1 MIDHDE
7 QVDAL
12 YQELK
17 VVRDKEAALR
27 DELLMARGQVKQ
39 IAMERERFRS
49 EVYYAQIAAQAQVE
63 QLRKDLDMARRDALA
78 FLVYYEDRLPV
89 NDEVLIRTRGYRRL
103 LDGWKTIQE
112 MADKAITPD
121 PNAETRQAEVR
132 AVRDQLRAVT
142 AERDK
147 ALAEIEQTREIAL
160 DRIEAVEAKCDQ
172 VQRDAVAVLD
182 AYAKGNPVPGD
193 LMDRIK
199 RYGHSLVIQ
208 AALAKAARSEGTVSL
223 YEAPRTD
230 KP

>member
-1 MIDHDE
+1 MIDHELEFGRLRVGQRVNVVAEDGRCGVVVRLPSYGLGVNWGDGVT
-7 QVDAL
+7 VDAL
-12 YQELK
+12 PED
-17 VVRDKEAALR
+17 VRIL
-27 DELLMARGQVKQ
+27 V
-39 IAMERERFRS
+39 IAPE
-49 EVYYAQIAAQAQVE
+49 
-63 QLRKDLDMARRDALA
+63 
-78 FLVYYEDRLPV
+78 
-89 NDEVLIRTRGYRRL
+89 
-103 LDGWKTIQE
+103 
-112 MADKAITPD
+112 PD
-121 PNAETRQAEVR
+121 AETRQAEVQ
-132 AVRDQLRAVT
+132 AVRDQLSAVT

-160 DRIEAVEAKCDQ
+160 DRIEAVEAKCEK